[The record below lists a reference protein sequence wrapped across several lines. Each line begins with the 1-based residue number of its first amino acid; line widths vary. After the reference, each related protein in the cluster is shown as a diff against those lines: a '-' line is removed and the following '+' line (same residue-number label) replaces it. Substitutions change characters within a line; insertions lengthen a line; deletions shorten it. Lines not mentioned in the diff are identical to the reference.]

1 MIKNVDKVANQIR
14 SVNIIT
20 RNVLK
25 EDCRSANLRIQDW
38 YTYGDNEYYE
48 KVENTL
54 KINKFVIEATQYGD
68 ILVLSNT
75 DYLQGTNRSTICGQ
89 SIVFGVHQEYAEA
102 QDKLT
107 KQT

>member
-1 MIKNVDKVANQIR
+1 VIKNVDKVANQIR

-48 KVENTL
+48 KVENL
-54 KINKFVIEATQYGD
+54 VKINKFEIFLFFPTPIIFRVPIDQLFADRALSLESINNMLQLMEAFQRKRK
-68 ILVLSNT
+68 N
-75 DYLQGTNRSTICGQ
+75 
-89 SIVFGVHQEYAEA
+89 
-102 QDKLT
+102 
-107 KQT
+107 